1 MQMCPQYASN
11 LADGNNNVQY
21 KANLKRKKIIERKK
35 NVRKLYI
42 WAQKRQIKI

>member
-21 KANLKRKKIIERKK
+21 KANLKRKKIIERKY
-35 NVRKLYI
+35 VRKLYI